1 MSIID
6 RAFLTDLVVLPDLAG
21 YDELVAFM
29 HDNVKVQGIF
39 PLVFCW

>member
-29 HDNVKVQGIF
+29 HDDVKVQGIF